1 MNEHGDFNECSGIVM
16 AVSLP
21 FVQRLIAIKANY
33 GGESENLPSGE
44 SICGSGAIDCATP
57 NPDIFE
63 RQSHERE
70 TLMF

>member
-1 MNEHGDFNECSGIVM
+1 MSEHGDFNECSGVVM

-21 FVQRLIAIKANY
+21 FVQRLIVVKANY
-33 GGESENLPSGE
+33 SGESENLPLRE
-44 SICGSGAIDCATP
+44 SICRSGAIDYATP

-70 TLMF
+70 TLMI